1 MALRRETKDAKV
13 TTSWSPKAASTCGNR
28 RQTLCARDP
37 QGHGNGSERCHRLER
52 QVRYRWSAEDAAVR
66 RPTIE
71 KALQDQLG
79 PKLESKKG
87 TLGVV
92 VIDHIDRTPVEN

>member
-1 MALRRETKDAKV
+1 MATEVSDATGLKGRYDIDLHWQPPSLEV
-13 TTSWSPKAASTCGNR
+13 PPKTPPYEG
-28 RQTLCARDP
+28 
-37 QGHGNGSERCHRLER
+37 
-52 QVRYRWSAEDAAVR
+52 
-66 RPTIE
+66 PTIE

-79 PKLESKKG
+79 PKLETKKG